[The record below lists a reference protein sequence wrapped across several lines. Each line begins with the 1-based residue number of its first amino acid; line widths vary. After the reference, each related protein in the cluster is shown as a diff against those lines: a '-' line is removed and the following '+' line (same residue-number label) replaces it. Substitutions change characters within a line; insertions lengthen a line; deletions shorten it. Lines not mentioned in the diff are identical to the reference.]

1 MQVVKRCRRVL
12 TLSLTGLLLASGCA
26 YFQNSKSKL
35 DEAQIALDAGDEATA
50 EGLYRDTMRSK
61 GKDSEEARALL
72 INLLIN
78 RGGRLMNEG
87 KSDDAMS
94 YLRDALSLDTTRD
107 ESRIAYARALMKVE
121 RYTEAIDTL
130 MEGQGCRGCKTM
142 IAIIYLERGQAGVRD
157 GDYADALQDFELALG
172 MSRDP
177 ITVLNKIDVYTLG
190 HYGTGLEAVGYL
202 DQAQRLMPPDQ
213 VGAQQLWWDKRTA
226 ILYNAALNHEDSAIS
241 AAMALP
247 DPRRNTE
254 AGQRVIDKLNL
265 SMYAAS
271 LQIYARDYDQG
282 TQRGLATYAEA
293 EGAIPEAAL
302 GALRETLMNLFMQ
315 RAAIHLAADEDAAA
329 RKILAQAL
337 ELDPSNR
344 TLSFQNII
352 ATAARSTGEAR
363 KLLAKWESDEAYP
376 QLRALL
382 ELVYV
387 RNMMG
392 IGQFAAARAG
402 LERAER
408 YAPDLLDTH
417 LARGELEAQTRFEGL
432 KTVWY
437 ERYREL
443 ETYSYPAGRINYY
456 GRALAHVR
464 FIQAGYDDAA
474 ARDYLRIPAFE
485 TRLGLLEKTITDFYP
500 YDAVLAPPDKA
511 DKATLLLDR
520 KESGEY
526 EVKIAG
532 PKKEH
537 VIKVAGESQAELEL
551 VMPGLAV
558 VDGPSGPKA
567 VFAEPGVK
575 IIVAI

>member
-1 MQVVKRCRRVL
+1 MQRANRGRGLL
-12 TLSLTGLLLASGCA
+12 TLSLVGLLAASGCA

-35 DEAQIALDAGDEATA
+35 DEAQIALNEGDEAKA
-50 EGLYRDTMRSK
+50 EVLYRDTMRSK
-61 GKDSEEARALL
+61 GKDSEEGRALL
-72 INLLIN
+72 VNLLIT
-78 RGGRLMNEG
+78 RGGRLMSEG
-87 KSDDAMS
+87 NSEDAMVH
-94 YLRDALSLDTTRD
+94 LREALSLDATRD

-130 MEGQGCRGCKTM
+130 MEGKGCRGCKTM
-142 IAIIYLERGQAGVRD
+142 IAVIYLERGQAGVRD
-157 GDYADALQDFELALG
+157 GEYADALTDFDLALG

-190 HYGTGLEAVGYL
+190 HYGTALEAVGYL
-202 DQAQRLMPPDQ
+202 DHAYRLMPPDQ
-213 VGAQQLWWDKRTA
+213 VGAQQVWWDKRTA
-226 ILYNAALNHEDSAIS
+226 IIYNAALNHEDSAIS
-241 AAMALP
+241 AALGLP

-254 AGQRVIDKLNL
+254 ASQRVIDKLNL

-271 LQIYARDYDQG
+271 LQIYALDYDLG
-282 TQRGLATYAEA
+282 TERGLATYAEA
-293 EGAIPEAAL
+293 NGAIPEAELAS
-302 GALRETLMNLFMQ
+302 LRETLMNLFMQ
-315 RAAIHLAADEDAAA
+315 RAAIHLAADEDSEA

-337 ELDPSNR
+337 ELDPGNR
-344 TLSFQNII
+344 ILSFQNII

-363 KLLAKWESDEAYP
+363 KLLAQWEADEAYP

-392 IGQFAAARAG
+392 IGQFTAARTG

-417 LARGELEAQTRFEGL
+417 LARAELEAQTRFEGL
-432 KTVWY
+432 RTAWY

-456 GRALAHVR
+456 GRALAQVR
-464 FIQAGYDDAA
+464 FVQAAYDDAA

-485 TRLGLLEKTITDFYP
+485 TRLGALDKLIGEFYP
-500 YDAVLAPPDKA
+500 YDAVLASPDKA
-511 DKATLLLDR
+511 DKGILLLDR

-526 EVKIAG
+526 EVKITG
-532 PKKEH
+532 PKKQH
-537 VIKVAGESQAELEL
+537 VIKVPGEKQVEVELGA
-551 VMPGLAV
+551 PGLAV
-558 VDGPSGPKA
+558 VDGPGGPKA

-575 IIVAI
+575 IIVEI